1 MRFVLNFLLGM
12 SLLTFMGCAT
22 ENSIDVA
29 GTSADAPSRD
39 ISIEGSGVQLVS
51 LKMPGMH

>member
-12 SLLTFMGCAT
+12 SLLTFVGCAA
-22 ENSIDVA
+22 ENSVDVA
-29 GTSADAPSRD
+29 ETPAEAPRN
-39 ISIEGSGVQLVS
+39 INIEGSGIQLVA

>member
-12 SLLTFMGCAT
+12 SLLTFMGCAA
-22 ENSIDVA
+22 ENSVDVA
-29 GTSADAPSRD
+29 ETPAEAPSRN
-39 ISIEGSGVQLVS
+39 INIEGSGVQLVS